1 MAASSRFAGG
11 QLSMIE
17 VHGLCLLNNL
27 GVCTLER
34 EVKCVG
40 GTTHWDDKDMFGK
53 NTNNKYRSYY

>member
-1 MAASSRFAGG
+1 
-11 QLSMIE
+11 MIE